1 LPTASASSPTGDE
14 AINVFTQLPGDDPV
28 LKPTCNHGV
37 DSYDLG
43 TGYNH
48 IALGTEDLEG
58 TLEGLASESIEP
70 EKPPYWPGGPTEGLA
85 SASCATRTATGS
97 S

>member
-1 LPTASASSPTGDE
+1 
-14 AINVFTQLPGDDPV
+14 V
-28 LKPTCNHGV
+28 LELTYNHWV
-37 DSYDLG
+37 NSYDLG

-48 IALGTEDLEG
+48 IALGAEDLEG
-58 TLEGLASESIEP
+58 TLEGLASEGLEP

-85 SASCATRTATGS
+85 SASCATRTTTGS